1 MEIPYLVSPGW
12 GTVFYRVKNGD
23 FRKMM
28 SKIDPGNIMGY
39 IWYIGIL
46 PNKVVTSSAKLF
58 YDW

>member
-39 IWYIGIL
+39 IYGIL
-46 PNKVVTSSAKLF
+46 GFCPTR
-58 YDW
+58 W